1 MVLVTHIVLAEI
13 LSGEQMLQSLR
24 LRILMIVVFI
34 VVSTVTGIIYC
45 VQKETLR
52 TLSELQEENTRNI
65 LNTVVLN
72 VENEYDSLL
81 FHKKSLLE
89 IRKNERKNV
98 VNIAIATI
106 HHFNDKF
113 NQGMMTQDQAKK
125 QAIAII
131 RNMRYD
137 KGVGYLWINDT
148 GRPIPRMIMHPTIPE
163 LDNTILDDPK
173 FNCALGIKQNL
184 FQAFVDICLAEGQ
197 GYVDYLWPK
206 PTENGFTKDQ
216 PKISY
221 VSFFK
226 PWDWVIGT
234 GVYIEDIELDARKR
248 LAAIVSELQQ
258 TFSKVS
264 LAKTGYMFIFTG
276 DNEMLV
282 HPSLSGTDGS
292 VLINPVTGNSLL
304 KYFITASK
312 TSEKVCEYIW
322 EKPGHKGDFKFLKRA
337 YIEYFPPLDWYIASS
352 VYVDE
357 IESASRVLIKT
368 ILFLSIIFLAFSII
382 LSVLLSKTLTN
393 PLRKLM
399 VSAEGI
405 EQGGISSADIPI
417 TGTRETKALG
427 KILNKMIH
435 SIIRSIDEKEN
446 LLTALQQAHDELE
459 KRVSERTSD
468 LEIAN
473 SELQTAKFEAEAA
486 NQAKSEFLANM
497 SHEIRT
503 PINAVLGMM
512 HLALQTDL
520 DNKQR
525 NYIEKAHYSAGN
537 LLVILNDILDFSKI
551 DAGKLEMGNF
561 DFQLKEVI
569 DNMVNTI
576 NFSAPK
582 KGIKVVVK
590 IERDVPKALIGD
602 PHRLSQVLINLGGN
616 AVKFSNEGDM
626 VSLKIAMKEQ
636 DESTTVLQFSVQDT
650 GIGMSPEQQRKLFQ
664 PFTQADGSTTRQYGG
679 TGLGLMISKKIIQLM
694 DGQIWLESVKG
705 AGSTF
710 FFTVRFGK
718 QVEHPDKIDSSTAI
732 SEGTVSQALTKIRG
746 SRILLVEDNEIN
758 QELVMELLT
767 HNNIVVETANDGR
780 DALNI
785 LADQNFDGVL
795 MDCQMPVM
803 DGYEATRKIREQEKF
818 KELPIIAM
826 TANAMVGDREKALA
840 AGMNDHIA
848 KPIDL
853 DEMYRTMAKWIP
865 AQ

>member
-1 MVLVTHIVLAEI
+1 
-13 LSGEQMLQSLR
+13 MLQSLR
-24 LRILMIVVFI
+24 SRILMIVVSV

-52 TLSELQEENTRNI
+52 TLSELEEENARNI

-72 VENEYDSLL
+72 VKNEYDSLL
-81 FHKKSLLE
+81 FHKKSLFE

-98 VNIAIATI
+98 VNIAIAAI
-106 HHFNDKF
+106 HHLHAKV
-113 NQGMMTQDQAKK
+113 NQGILTQDEAKK
-125 QAIAII
+125 EAISII

-173 FNCALGIKQNL
+173 FNCALGIEQNL
-184 FQAFVDICLAEGQ
+184 FQAFVDICLAKGQ

-206 PTENGFTKDQ
+206 PTEKGLTEYQ

-221 VSFFK
+221 VSLFK

-234 GVYIEDIELDARKR
+234 GVYIEDIELDAPKR
-248 LAAIVSELQQ
+248 LDAIVSELQQ
-258 TFSKVS
+258 TFSQVR

-276 DNEMLV
+276 DNEMIV
-282 HPSLSGTDGS
+282 HPSLNGTDSGG
-292 VLINPVTGNSLL
+292 LINSATGDTIR
-304 KYFITASK
+304 KYLMKASQ
-312 TSEKVCEYIW
+312 TPEKVYEYIW
-322 EKPGHKGDFKFLKRA
+322 DKPGHKGEFKFLKRA
-337 YIEYFPPLDWYIASS
+337 YIEYFPPLDWYITSS

-357 IESASRVLIKT
+357 IESASRVLVKT

-382 LSVLLSKTLTN
+382 LSVLLSNTLTK

-405 EQGGISSADIPI
+405 EKGGISSADIPI
-417 TGTRETKALG
+417 IGTSETKALG

-435 SIIRSIDEKEN
+435 SISRSLNEKEN
-446 LLTALQQAHDELE
+446 LLTALQNAHDELE

-468 LEIAN
+468 LETAN
-473 SELQTAKFEAEAA
+473 AELQMAKFEAEAA

-503 PINAVLGMM
+503 PMNAILGMM

-520 DNKQR
+520 DDKQK

-551 DAGKLEMGNF
+551 DAGKLEMEKF

-576 NFSAPK
+576 NVSAQK
-582 KGIKVVVK
+582 KGVKVVVK
-590 IERDVPKALIGD
+590 IERGVPKALIGD

-616 AVKFSNEGDM
+616 AVKFCNDGDM
-626 VSLKIAMKEQ
+626 VSLKITMQEE
-636 DESTTVLQFSVQDT
+636 DESTAVLQFSVQDT
-650 GIGMSPEQQRKLFQ
+650 GIGISPGQQKKLFQ
-664 PFTQADGSTTRQYGG
+664 PFTQADGSMTRQYGG
-679 TGLGLMISKKIIQLM
+679 TGLGLMISKRIVQLM
-694 DGQIWLESVKG
+694 DGRIWVESVKDV
-705 AGSTF
+705 GSTF
-710 FFTVRFGK
+710 SFTVRLGK
-718 QVEHPDKIDSSTAI
+718 QVEHSDKIDSSAAI
-732 SEGTVSQALTKIRG
+732 SERNVRQALKKIRG

-758 QELVMELLT
+758 QELATELLT
-767 HNNIVVETANDGR
+767 HNNIAVETANDGR
-780 DALNI
+780 EALNF
-785 LADQNFDGVL
+785 LADQNVDGVL

-818 KELPIIAM
+818 KALPIIAM
-826 TANAMVGDREKALA
+826 TANAMVGDREKALD

-848 KPIDL
+848 KPIDP
-853 DEMYRTMAKWIP
+853 DEMYRTMAKWIS
-865 AQ
+865 AK